1 MLEQL
6 MVKNYILFEHAFI
19 DFEDGMSVITGETGA
34 GKSLLID
41 AIGYLM
47 GGRINTDIVR
57 KGKDKAILQMVL
69 TSDDR
74 VNALL
79 EENGFEVEDELII
92 SRTVNKNGKS
102 SVRINQQVTTL
113 SFLRQITS
121 MLIDIHSQT
130 DTYRL
135 MTNSVQL
142 DLLDQYAGTLD
153 LKAKLASVYKEY
165 DDALKALTT
174 AKEQTYSDDELEF
187 VTARLNEINEDP
199 ITEEEWE
206 ALQEQIREA
215 AGASKKLEEY
225 ASAIYLVDQDNG
237 INDKLWNLYKI
248 LDKDLHIDD
257 LSSQIYDMYY
267 RVQDISDQIKS
278 KKSLLEQN
286 AADLDA
292 LQEREYRIRKLL
304 RRHGGSIASMNEA
317 KEKYEKTV
325 EAILH
330 REDLLEKLEKK
341 VKVTE
346 KAYFDLAASLSKKR
360 TSVFDELASALE
372 IHFHDLMLENARFQI
387 EWKEKAPS
395 ANGIDQ
401 IEFMVSM
408 NPGQPFSPLKDSASG
423 GELSR
428 LMLALK
434 TVFHSQN
441 GIQTIIF
448 DEIDTGVSGRVA
460 FAMGE
465 KMKSLSQDYQV
476 LCITHLASVAAWA
489 DIHYSVSKSSDHDQT
504 YTVVNRLDKNET
516 LNELAVMAS
525 GNNSTVAISAAKEL
539 KKRVS
544 EKSHG

>member
-6 MVKNYILFEHAFI
+6 SVKNYILFEHAFI
-19 DFEDGMSVITGETGA
+19 DFDKGMSVITGETGA

-41 AIGYLM
+41 AIGYVM
-47 GGRINTDIVR
+47 GSRINTDIVR

-69 TSDDR
+69 SSDDR

-79 EENGFEVEDELII
+79 EENGFEIEDELII

-102 SVRINQQVTTL
+102 SIRINQQVTTL
-113 SFLRQITS
+113 SFVKQLTS
-121 MLIDIHSQT
+121 MLIDIHSQM

-135 MTNSVQL
+135 MNPSVQL
-142 DLLDQYAGTLD
+142 DLLDQYAGTLE
-153 LKAKLASVYKEY
+153 LKEKTEAAFKEY
-165 DDALKALTT
+165 DRAKTALQVAREK
-174 AKEQTYSDDELEF
+174 TYSDDELDF
-187 VTARLNEINEDP
+187 VTARYNEINEDP

-206 ALQEQIREA
+206 ELQEQIREA
-215 AGASKKLEEY
+215 STASKKLEEY
-225 ASAIYLVDQDNG
+225 SSAIYLVDQDNG
-237 INDKLWNLYKI
+237 ITDKMWTLYRL
-248 LDKDLHIDD
+248 LDKDLHSPE
-257 LSSQIYDMYY
+257 LSSQVNDMYY
-267 RVQDISDQIKS
+267 RMQDISDQIKA
-278 KKSLLEQN
+278 KKELLEQN
-286 AADLDA
+286 VADLDA

-304 RRHGGSIASMNEA
+304 RRHGGSIAAMNEA
-317 KEKYEKTV
+317 KENYLKTI

-330 REDLLEKLEKK
+330 REDLLEKLEKQV
-341 VKVTE
+341 VKTE
-346 KAYFDLAASLSKKR
+346 KLYYDLASSLSEKR
-360 TSVFDELASALE
+360 KAVFDELLTALE
-372 IHFHDLMLENARFQI
+372 VHFHDLMLEHARFRI
-387 EWKEKAPS
+387 ECREKPAS
-395 ANGIDQ
+395 SNGIDQ

-441 GIQTIIF
+441 GIRTIIF

-465 KMKSLSQDYQV
+465 KMKSLSDRYQV

-489 DIHYSVSKSSDHDQT
+489 DTHYCVSKKSEGDET
-504 YTVVNRLDKNET
+504 FTAVKELNAKET

-525 GNNSTVAISAAKEL
+525 GNNSPAAITAAKEL
-539 KKRVS
+539 KKRVK
-544 EKSHG
+544 EVSHG